1 MEENII
7 MMLMLYYRLGMM
19 PRLCLPRNVRIRM
32 ERLPKARNVTKSR
45 RNSMIRLELSPL
57 LMPTTSRREDY
68 VVVQPLVTKRA
79 DGTRHLFVCCLDIRI
94 IGWSLPFS
102 VILSLFKRRE
112 GADLGSYDE
121 S

>member
-1 MEENII
+1 
-7 MMLMLYYRLGMM
+7 M

-32 ERLPKARNVTKSR
+32 ERLPRVRNVTKSR

-79 DGTRHLFVCCLDIRI
+79 DGSIYTCLPAALIYVSLGGVCRLV
-94 IGWSLPFS
+94 SFY
-102 VILSLFKRRE
+102 LSSKE
-112 GADLGSYDE
+112 GTGRVSDH
-121 S
+121 